1 MALPTSIGM
10 QTDSTPSSQNVGSN
24 QSIGYESNETGN
36 SRDLDSNGNDQVN
49 AQSKRVF
56 TRNIALSNI
65 KKAGQKVHVQVS
77 EMSERFIGEGA

>member
-36 SRDLDSNGNDQVN
+36 SRDLDSNGNGMLN
-49 AQSKRVF
+49 LSKIV
-56 TRNIALSNI
+56 LHI
-65 KKAGQKVHVQVS
+65 K
-77 EMSERFIGEGA
+77 